1 MADGFDYNTR
11 GVISNRLVVMMS
23 NRKVCAGTQSHSRW
37 LEDLLS
43 MDWLPMDNR
52 ISHASKVSID
62 HHCNIYATR
71 RRSRGT
77 FGYTYILSG
86 AQEGGLIE
94 VAISVNELD

>member
-1 MADGFDYNTR
+1 MQERNP
-11 GVISNRLVVMMS
+11 IVV
-23 NRKVCAGTQSHSRW
+23 G
-37 LEDLLS
+37 EDLLS

-77 FGYTYILSG
+77 FEYTYVVKWRSRR
-86 AQEGGLIE
+86 GLIE